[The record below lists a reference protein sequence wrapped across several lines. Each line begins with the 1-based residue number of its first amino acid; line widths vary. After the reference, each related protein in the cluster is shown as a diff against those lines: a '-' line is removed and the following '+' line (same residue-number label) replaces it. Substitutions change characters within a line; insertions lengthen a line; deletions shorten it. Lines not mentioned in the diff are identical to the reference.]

1 MIIRIVKL
9 RLSLPPSVIND
20 SVLHTFILKITN
32 LDLVKYKLWN
42 MIWSGWADKFA
53 QYVYIS
59 SFLITLF
66 KFLNH
71 PYVILCLFLFMK
83 RTIKMPIASDLSNKI
98 WWWKKEHRC
107 GYMQESHPNT
117 SDKIKFTSSY
127 WFWGVVDK
135 AYSNHWKSKKYVRD
149 TRSNE
154 SSLRYLCVAR
164 HSPMAFTACIITLFT
179 K

>member
-42 MIWSGWADKFA
+42 MIWTAWADKFA
-53 QYVYIS
+53 QYFFIY
-59 SFLITLF
+59 SFLVTLF

-71 PYVILCLFLFMK
+71 PYVMSFSVHERHNQNANHFRLKPQKWMMEE
-83 RTIKMPIASDLSNKI
+83 RTHMWVLARMI
-98 WWWKKEHRC
+98 
-107 GYMQESHPNT
+107 ESHQST
-117 SDKIKFTSSY
+117 SDNIKFISSY

-164 HSPMAFTACIITLFT
+164 HSLMAFTACIVL
-179 K
+179 